1 MEVNEL
7 IHLIGNYGYAA
18 LFFCLWLGIIGAPIP
33 DEVIVMSGGV
43 VSSIGILLPV
53 PAFLL
58 TYLGVVSGLSIGYIL
73 GRVLGV
79 KVVDRVLAK
88 QKNKHLLK
96 AQDLLEKYNHFAL
109 VLSYFIPF
117 VRHIVPYLVGINKMS
132 FKRYALYS
140 YTTGFFWTLF
150 YFILGVTFGE
160 NIEKIADLAF
170 QYGLWFG
177 IILGIG
183 ILAYLLYNRTNTF
196 RRSKHNEKSDL
207 NIDRG

>member
-1 MEVNEL
+1 MIN
-7 IHLIGNYGYAA
+7 LIGSYGYAA
-18 LFFCLWLGIIGAPIP
+18 LFFCLWLGIVGMPIP
-33 DEVIVMSGGV
+33 DEVIVMSGGI
-43 VSSIGILLPV
+43 VSSIGILQPI

-58 TYLGVVSGLSIGYIL
+58 TYLGVVSGLSIGYII
-73 GRVLGV
+73 GRVMGV

-96 AQDLLEKYNHFAL
+96 AQNLLAKYNHYAL

-117 VRHIVPYLVGINKMS
+117 VRHIVPYLVGINKMT

-140 YTTGFFWTLF
+140 YSTGFFWTLF
-150 YFILGVTFGE
+150 YFILGATFGE
-160 NIEKIADLAF
+160 YIEKIADLAF
-170 QYGLWFG
+170 RYGLWFG

-183 ILAYLLYNRTNTF
+183 MLAYILYYKTNTF
-196 RRSKHNEKSDL
+196 RRSKRHEKSDL

>member
-7 IHLIGNYGYAA
+7 SNLIGNYGYAA
-18 LFFCLWLGIIGAPIP
+18 LFFCLWLGIVGMPIP
-33 DEVIVMSGGV
+33 DEVIVMSGGI
-43 VSSIGILLPV
+43 VSSIGILLPI

-73 GRVLGV
+73 GRIMGV

-96 AQDLLEKYNHFAL
+96 AQNLLEKYNHYAL

-140 YTTGFFWTLF
+140 YSTGFFWTLF
-150 YFILGVTFGE
+150 YFLLGASFGE
-160 NIEKIADLAF
+160 YIELIADLAF
-170 QYGLWFG
+170 HYGLWFG
-177 IILGIG
+177 ILLGIG
-183 ILAYLLYNRTNTF
+183 IFAYILYNKTNTF
-196 RRSKHNEKSDL
+196 RRSRRHEKSDF
-207 NIDRG
+207 NTDRG

>member
-1 MEVNEL
+1 VEVNEL
-7 IHLIGNYGYAA
+7 ISLIGNYGYAA
-18 LFFCLWLGIIGAPIP
+18 LFFCLWLGIVGAPIP

-43 VSSIGILLPV
+43 VSSIGILLPI

-96 AQDLLEKYNHFAL
+96 AQNLLEKYNHYAL

-140 YTTGFFWTLF
+140 YSTGFFWTLF
-150 YFILGVTFGE
+150 YFLLGASFGE
-160 NIEKIADLAF
+160 YIELIADLAF
-170 QYGLWFG
+170 QYGLLFG
-177 IILGIG
+177 ILLVIG
-183 ILAYLLYNRTNTF
+183 FFAYLLYNKTNTF
-196 RRSKHNEKSDL
+196 RRSRRHEKPDFHT
-207 NIDRG
+207 DRR